1 MERSFWEFLYN
12 FRIGNE
18 FAYRDRLRSS
28 LLLGKHTLQVDLDH
42 LLMWNEQLGQRV
54 MERPGECVPLLES
67 ALLRLSRQILH
78 PLSRSGQQ
86 GLANGGN
93 APAGAANGNGN
104 VGLNGDSAGVSG
116 LGGQGLDAGELE
128 IPDVQVTIRSSQDM
142 LQFRDLT
149 VRNSFFRP
157 RSHLLMQSRLCR
169 RIHCQNSSGYP
180 VSSSTHPNCLR
191 VHRPCT
197 SSARVAE
204 TQRL

>member
-12 FRIGNE
+12 FRVGNE

-28 LLLGKHTLQVDLDH
+28 LLLGKHTLQVELDH

-54 MERPGECVPLLES
+54 MERPGECIPLLES

-86 GLANGGN
+86 GLATGAN

-104 VGLNGDSAGVSG
+104 VAQNGESAGTSG
-116 LGGQGLDAGELE
+116 LAGQGLDAGELE
-128 IPDVQVTIRSSQDM
+128 IPDVQVTIKSSQDM

-149 VRNSFFRP
+149 VSPRP
-157 RSHLLMQSRLCR
+157 FPRASLTLPGTGQHA
-169 RIHCQNSSGYP
+169 HE
-180 VSSSTHPNCLR
+180 T
-191 VHRPCT
+191 RPT
-197 SSARVAE
+197 PWNRH
-204 TQRL
+204 QRLPTFLPRIISLHPM

>member
-1 MERSFWEFLYN
+1 MALQSGFDQDRIFSVQVLPGQDNGDDGPAGTFAPAAMERSFWEFLYN

-54 MERPGECVPLLES
+54 MERPGECIPLLES

-86 GLANGGN
+86 GLANGAN

-104 VGLNGDSAGVSG
+104 VGLNGESAGLSG

-149 VRNSFFRP
+149 VGGP
-157 RSHLLMQSRLCR
+157 HSRLLH
-169 RIHCQNSSGYP
+169 IF
-180 VSSSTHPNCLR
+180 
-191 VHRPCT
+191 
-197 SSARVAE
+197 
-204 TQRL
+204 

>member
-12 FRIGNE
+12 FRVGNE

-28 LLLGKHTLQVDLDH
+28 LLLGKHTLQIELDH

-54 MERPGECVPLLES
+54 MERPGECIPLLES

-86 GLANGGN
+86 GLATSAN

-104 VGLNGDSAGVSG
+104 VAQNGESAGTSG
-116 LGGQGLDAGELE
+116 LAGQGLDAGELE

-149 VRNSFFRP
+149 VS
-157 RSHLLMQSRLCR
+157 
-169 RIHCQNSSGYP
+169 I
-180 VSSSTHPNCLR
+180 SSSYPW
-191 VHRPCT
+191 PC
-197 SSARVAE
+197 
-204 TQRL
+204 